1 MTAITALLLFAA
13 WTLLLMF
20 TYVGY
25 RVANMLGGMPANS
38 WTRGS
43 GTAVPGIFTR
53 AEHAHTNCVENLPVF
68 GAIVLAAYALGEAP
82 VVDATAVYVLA
93 ARIAQSVTHIAGV
106 SPALVIVRA
115 TFFTI
120 QVVLMLSMSASLLA

>member
-1 MTAITALLLFAA
+1 MTALTALLLFAA
-13 WTLLLMF
+13 WTMVLMM
-20 TYVGY
+20 TYVTY
-25 RVANMLGGMPANS
+25 RVVNMLGGMPANS

-43 GTAVPGIFTR
+43 GAVVPGIFVR

-68 GAIVLAAYALGEAP
+68 GAVVLVAYALGKAP
-82 VVDATAVYVLA
+82 VVDATAVYVLV

-106 SPALVIVRA
+106 SPMLVIVRA

-120 QVVLMLSMSASLLA
+120 QVALIGSMIVSLLA